1 MTIKKMSETAIKRAK
16 SAFERGI
23 GDENNNVVSSR
34 RLQVDEKYRH
44 FYDEARKLRAE
55 QLAPERERKMLE
67 DEANGVVQEPR
78 TSIFETR
85 EKARKLNSELA
96 ARRRK
101 AEAGE
106 L

>member
-1 MTIKKMSETAIKRAK
+1 MTVKKMSETAIKRAK
-16 SAFERGI
+16 NAFERGI
-23 GDENNNVVSSR
+23 EDENNNVVSSR
-34 RLQVDEKYRH
+34 RLQVNEKYRH

-55 QLAPERERKMLE
+55 QLAPERAKKLLE
-67 DEANGVVQEPR
+67 DEANGIVQEPR
-78 TSIFETR
+78 INIFEVR

-106 L
+106 I

>member
-1 MTIKKMSETAIKRAK
+1 MTVKKMSETATKRAK
-16 SAFERGI
+16 NAFERGI
-23 GDENNNVVSSR
+23 EDENNNVALSR
-34 RLQVDEKYRH
+34 RLQINEKYRY

-55 QLAPERERKMLE
+55 QLAPERAKKLLE
-67 DEANGVVQEPR
+67 DEANGIVQEPR
-78 TSIFETR
+78 TNIFETR
-85 EKARKLNSELA
+85 EKARKLNGELA

>member
-1 MTIKKMSETAIKRAK
+1 MTVKKMSETAIKKAK
-16 SAFERGI
+16 RVFEQGI
-23 GDENNNVVSSR
+23 EDENNNIPSSR
-34 RLQVDEKYRH
+34 RLRIDEKYRN

-55 QLAPERERKMLE
+55 QLAPERAEKLLE
-67 DEANGVVQEPR
+67 DEANGIVQESR
-78 TSIFETR
+78 TKVFEVR

-101 AEAGE
+101 AESGE

>member
-1 MTIKKMSETAIKRAK
+1 MTVEKMSETAIKNAK
-16 SAFERGI
+16 KAFERGI
-23 GDENNNVVSSR
+23 EDENNGVFLSR
-34 RLQVDEKYRH
+34 RLQINEKYRH
-44 FYDEARKLRAE
+44 FYDKARELRAE
-55 QLAPERERKMLE
+55 QLAPERAKKLLE
-67 DEANGVVQEPR
+67 DESNGIAQEPR
-78 TSIFETR
+78 TNIFEVR

>member
-1 MTIKKMSETAIKRAK
+1 MTTKKMSETAIKRAK

-23 GDENNNVVSSR
+23 EDENNGVFSTR
-34 RLQVDEKYRH
+34 RLRIDEKYRH
-44 FYDEARKLRAE
+44 FYDKARQLRAE
-55 QLAPERERKMLE
+55 QLAPERERKKLE
-67 DEANGVVQEPR
+67 DEANGVVEEPR
-78 TSIFETR
+78 TNIFEAR
-85 EKARKLNSELA
+85 EKARKLNNELA